1 MEFGIDTL
9 FILCYNKTMKIDYNI
24 EKIDKL
30 LHDLHL
36 ITGLTLGFWDNN
48 MNLMVI
54 YPPEQS
60 SFCREIRATAKGL
73 ERCLRCDRII
83 LHHCAIT
90 NTVCTRDC
98 HAGIPDSA
106 LPLYH
111 NELLLGF
118 ITFGQLINLTTN
130 RLSYEEIKSRISDL
144 DIDFTYLSQAYM
156 ELPRYDNQ
164 RLDAVIT
171 IVSAC
176 IQQAIITK
184 IVTVK
189 NDNLQESISEF
200 IATNLTDPSLS
211 YKSISKKFHISKSA
225 LYNLFN
231 QYFGM
236 SPHLYIEAKRIK
248 LGAELLLNTD
258 KSILDIAISVGIYDQ
273 NYFSRCFKKHLTIS
287 PSQYRNTFRS
297 SL

>member
-1 MEFGIDTL
+1 
-9 FILCYNKTMKIDYNI
+9 MKIYYHI

-30 LHDLHL
+30 LQDLYL
-36 ITGLTLGFWDNN
+36 ITNLTLGFWDNN
-48 MNLMVI
+48 MNLMVV
-54 YPPEQS
+54 YPPEQT
-60 SFCREIRATAKGL
+60 SFCRAIRATAKGL
-73 ERCLRCDRII
+73 ERCLECDRII

-90 NTVCTRDC
+90 NTVCTRNC

-144 DIDFTYLSQAYM
+144 DIDFTHLFQAYN

-164 RLDAVIT
+164 KLEAVAS

-176 IQQAIITK
+176 IQQAIVTK

-189 NDNLQESISEF
+189 NDNLQESISEY
-200 IATNLTDPSLS
+200 IATNLTNPTLS
-211 YKSISKKFHISKSA
+211 YKTIAKEFHISKSA

-231 QYFGM
+231 QHFGM
-236 SPHLYIEAKRIK
+236 SPHLYIETKRIK
-248 LGAELLLNTD
+248 LGAELLLTTD
-258 KSILDIAISVGIYDQ
+258 KSILDIAISVGIHDQ

-287 PSQYRNTFRS
+287 PSQYRSTFRS
-297 SL
+297 SR

>member
-1 MEFGIDTL
+1 
-9 FILCYNKTMKIDYNI
+9 MKIDYNI

-60 SFCREIRATAKGL
+60 SFCREIRSTAKGL
-73 ERCLRCDRII
+73 ERCLECDRII

-90 NTVCTRDC
+90 NTVCTGIC
-98 HAGIPDSA
+98 HAGLPDSA

-118 ITFGQLINLTTN
+118 ITFGQLINLSTN
-130 RLSYEEIKSRISDL
+130 RLSYKEIKSRVSDL
-144 DIDFTYLSQAYM
+144 DINFTHLFRAYN
-156 ELPRYDNQ
+156 ELPRYDSQ
-164 RLDAVIT
+164 RLDATAT

-189 NDNLQESISEF
+189 NDNLQENISEY
-200 IATNLTDPSLS
+200 IANNLADSSLS
-211 YKSISKKFHISKSA
+211 YKTLVKEFHISKSA

-236 SPHLYIEAKRIK
+236 SPHLYIETKRIK
-248 LGAELLLNTD
+248 LGAELLRTTD
-258 KSILDIAISVGIYDQ
+258 KSILEISICVGINDQ
-273 NYFSRCFKKHLTIS
+273 NYFSRRFKKHLTLS
-287 PSQYRNTFRS
+287 PTQYRNTFRNIQ
-297 SL
+297 